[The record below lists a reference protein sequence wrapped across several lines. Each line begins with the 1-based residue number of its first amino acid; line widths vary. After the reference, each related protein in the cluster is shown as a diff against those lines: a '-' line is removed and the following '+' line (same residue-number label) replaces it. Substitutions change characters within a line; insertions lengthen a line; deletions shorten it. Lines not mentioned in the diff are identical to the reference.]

1 MSTAPPFSF
10 SAKYI
15 DTKQPSGFSFVGQ
28 QTFAAMQQQLANH
41 EETIKQLQA
50 AVKALQNP

>member
-1 MSTAPPFSF
+1 MSTAPPFVF